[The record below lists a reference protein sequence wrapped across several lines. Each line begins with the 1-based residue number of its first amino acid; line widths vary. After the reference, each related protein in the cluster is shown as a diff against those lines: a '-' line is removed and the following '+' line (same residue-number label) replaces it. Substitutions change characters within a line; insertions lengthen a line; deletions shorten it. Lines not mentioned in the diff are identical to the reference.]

1 MMIFRFKS
9 IKTKVLFSFSL
20 VIIFVLIFSAYNIY
34 SLGNANKSTK
44 QIINHELKLLTMSQ
58 KIASDFTV
66 GVAASRGY
74 LMTEDDKH
82 KGIFEDYMDDAEKV
96 QKNMGELDTQNH
108 DQLNQK
114 AKQWRT
120 TIEENVFPEYEAGHM
135 EVAKKNLVDNTELG
149 TEVRLQYEKLA
160 QEREQNIEK
169 LGKQMIKNN
178 KSTLMFSI
186 ILSIT
191 VFLLSI
197 ITALRTAKSIANPVK
212 RIAERMKEMAEG
224 DISQKEL
231 AVVSQDEVGKLT
243 EATNLMKDKVHK
255 ILNSIQEVSEQ
266 VAGSSEELAQ
276 SSDEVKIGA
285 HQIAETMQELAEGT
299 EKQANNSVELASIM
313 NSFSTNVSHMNEKG
327 KNMSVYSNQV
337 QTLTQEGSQLMDNS
351 TTQMKTIDKIVS
363 GAVGKVESLSTKS
376 KEISKLV
383 QVINEI
389 ADQTNLLALN
399 AAIEAARAGEHG
411 KGFAV
416 VADEV
421 RKLAEQVSF
430 SVKDISEIVTK
441 IQDET
446 EQVTLSLQ
454 SGYKEVTKGTH
465 QIGQTEETF
474 HKINTAIVSMNDN
487 IKDVVNS
494 LNDFSDST
502 IKINTAIDD
511 IASISQESAA
521 GVEETTATVEQT
533 ASSMQELNNSSE
545 ELAKLA
551 EKLNQQVRL
560 FNL

>member
-1 MMIFRFKS
+1 
-9 IKTKVLFSFSL
+9 
-20 VIIFVLIFSAYNIY
+20 
-34 SLGNANKSTK
+34 
-44 QIINHELKLLTMSQ
+44 
-58 KIASDFTV
+58 
-66 GVAASRGY
+66 
-74 LMTEDDKH
+74 
-82 KGIFEDYMDDAEKV
+82 
-96 QKNMGELDTQNH
+96 
-108 DQLNQK
+108 
-114 AKQWRT
+114 
-120 TIEENVFPEYEAGHM
+120 
-135 EVAKKNLVDNTELG
+135 
-149 TEVRLQYEKLA
+149 
-160 QEREQNIEK
+160 
-169 LGKQMIKNN
+169 
-178 KSTLMFSI
+178 
-186 ILSIT
+186 
-191 VFLLSI
+191 
-197 ITALRTAKSIANPVK
+197 
-212 RIAERMKEMAEG
+212 MKEMAEG

-231 AVVSQDEVGKLT
+231 AVVSQAEVGKLT

>member
-1 MMIFRFKS
+1 
-9 IKTKVLFSFSL
+9 
-20 VIIFVLIFSAYNIY
+20 
-34 SLGNANKSTK
+34 
-44 QIINHELKLLTMSQ
+44 
-58 KIASDFTV
+58 
-66 GVAASRGY
+66 
-74 LMTEDDKH
+74 
-82 KGIFEDYMDDAEKV
+82 
-96 QKNMGELDTQNH
+96 
-108 DQLNQK
+108 
-114 AKQWRT
+114 
-120 TIEENVFPEYEAGHM
+120 
-135 EVAKKNLVDNTELG
+135 
-149 TEVRLQYEKLA
+149 
-160 QEREQNIEK
+160 
-169 LGKQMIKNN
+169 
-178 KSTLMFSI
+178 
-186 ILSIT
+186 
-191 VFLLSI
+191 
-197 ITALRTAKSIANPVK
+197 
-212 RIAERMKEMAEG
+212 MAEG

-351 TTQMKTIDKIVS
+351 TTQMKTTIDKIVS
-363 GAVGKVESLSTKS
+363 GAVGKVERLSTKS

-383 QVINEI
+383 KVINEI